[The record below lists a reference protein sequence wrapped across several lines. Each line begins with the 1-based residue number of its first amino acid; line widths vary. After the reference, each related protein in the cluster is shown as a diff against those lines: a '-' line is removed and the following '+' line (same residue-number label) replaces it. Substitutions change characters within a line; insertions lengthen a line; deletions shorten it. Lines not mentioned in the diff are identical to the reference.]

1 MRTQRLKELQEAIHA
16 IEAGA
21 GWHDAQAG
29 WHAQGGGQRPPIRA
43 CGPPDASGCRDVNT
57 HESAADAASLARG
70 RPRPDG
76 RRCVPPT
83 LSPPIPMPPGI
94 HEWFGVVPTARRWA
108 PPLGILLHLALRSLE
123 GSPGCV
129 VWVGRRCWPYPRVL
143 SRAGLRRSIFTDP
156 PDGASRL
163 WTIDLAARCPGVAA
177 VVADGSALDM
187 AATRRLQLAA
197 EAGSALVMCAR
208 PPNEADR
215 LSAASTRWLVR
226 CAPSR
231 DKTPRWIVEL
241 LRCKG
246 MQPESEVLRTVE
258 WQGVQGGVVVHAA
271 LVDRP
276 DPAEQPH
283 ARPRIRRS
291 A

>member
-1 MRTQRLKELQEAIHA
+1 MQTQRLKELQEAIHA
-16 IEAGA
+16 IEAGTTQTGGA
-21 GWHDAQAG
+21 GRQTSESRRFVRADVL
-29 WHAQGGGQRPPIRA
+29 RPLYAP
-43 CGPPDASGCRDVNT
+43 
-57 HESAADAASLARG
+57 
-70 RPRPDG
+70 
-76 RRCVPPT
+76 
-83 LSPPIPMPPGI
+83 PPGI
-94 HEWFGVVPTARRWA
+94 HEWFGGDRAGRGWA

-143 SRAGLRRSIFTDP
+143 NRAGLQRSIFVDP

-177 VVADGSALDM
+177 VVADGSGLDM

-197 EAGSALVMCAR
+197 ESGSALVLCAR
-208 PPNEADR
+208 PPDEVDH
-215 LSAASTRWLVR
+215 LSAASTRWRVR
-226 CAPSR
+226 CAPSA
-231 DKTPRWIVEL
+231 DTTPRWIVEL

-246 MQPESEVLRTVE
+246 MQPESEVLRTAE
-258 WQGVQGGVVVHAA
+258 WKGVQGGVVVHAA

-276 DPAEQPH
+276 GPAEQPH
-283 ARPRIRRS
+283 ARRRIRRS